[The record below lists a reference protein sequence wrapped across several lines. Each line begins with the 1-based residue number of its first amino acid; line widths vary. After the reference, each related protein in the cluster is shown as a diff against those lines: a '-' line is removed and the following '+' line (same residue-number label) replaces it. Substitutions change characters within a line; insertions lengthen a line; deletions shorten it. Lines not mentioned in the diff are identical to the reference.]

1 MINYKAI
8 NLLYL
13 ERSMCMLE
21 YLHIKNV
28 ALIDEQTIN
37 FNEGL
42 NILTGETGAGKS
54 MIIDS
59 INFVLGEK
67 VSKDFIRNGQ
77 ESALV
82 EILFFLKD
90 NKVIEAIKDMDIELD
105 AYNSLIISRELNK
118 SGRTVCKINGRVSTI
133 SMVKEISS
141 LLIDIHGQHQHQSL
155 LNPSKHIV
163 LLDQFCTEEFFKL
176 RHKLYEQYH
185 EYKNIQNSINQLI
198 GDESQRQQKIDILQY
213 QVNEIEAAN
222 LKVDEEENL
231 LQQRKILASTEKLS
245 KGLEEINILLNG
257 DEFNSDGVISQIGR
271 IGTLLKDL
279 SSIDSSLDEVSK
291 LADTVELQL
300 DEMLLEIRHYNK
312 EIDHNPESLYEIE
325 TRLDLIYNLKKKYG
339 SNIKEILDYY
349 TKTKNQLDFILNS
362 EEQLK
367 KLNKDLKSKE
377 KNIIELC
384 QKISDARKSKAE
396 EVQKQIEDTL
406 IDLEMKSAK
415 FKIQIDKRENF
426 TDNGWDKVEFLISAN
441 RGETLKPLSKIASG
455 GEMSRVMLA
464 IKTVLADI
472 DNIETLIFDE
482 IDTGVSGRTAQKVA
496 EKMKYISNNHQI
508 LCITHLPQI
517 AAMADSHYLIEKKE
531 QNSRTVT
538 QVFDLTMEQS
548 ILELARLIGGATITN
563 ATITAAKEMKELAKS

>member
-1 MINYKAI
+1 
-8 NLLYL
+8 
-13 ERSMCMLE
+13 MLE

-54 MIIDS
+54 MVIDS

-133 SMVKEISS
+133 IMVKEISS

-176 RHKLYEQYH
+176 KHKLNEQYH
-185 EYKNIQNSINQLI
+185 EYKNIQNTINQLI

-213 QVNEIEAAN
+213 QVNEIENAN

-339 SNIKEILDYY
+339 SNIKEILNYY

-384 QKISDARKSKAE
+384 QKISDARKSKAD

-531 QNSRTVT
+531 QNNRTVT
-538 QVFDLTMEQS
+538 QVFDLTSEQS
-548 ILELARLIGGATITN
+548 VSELARLIGGATITN

>member
-1 MINYKAI
+1 
-8 NLLYL
+8 
-13 ERSMCMLE
+13 MLE

-54 MIIDS
+54 MVIDS

-133 SMVKEISS
+133 IMVKEISS

-176 RHKLYEQYH
+176 KHKLYEQYH
-185 EYKNIQNSINQLI
+185 DYKNIQNTINQLI

-213 QVNEIEAAN
+213 QVNEIENAN

-339 SNIKEILDYY
+339 SNIKEILNYY

-441 RGETLKPLSKIASG
+441 RGEALKPLSKIASG

-531 QNSRTVT
+531 QNNRTVT
-538 QVFDLTMEQS
+538 QVFDLTLEQS
-548 ILELARLIGGATITN
+548 ISELARLIGGATITN

>member
-1 MINYKAI
+1 
-8 NLLYL
+8 
-13 ERSMCMLE
+13 MLE

-54 MIIDS
+54 MVIDS

-176 RHKLYEQYH
+176 KHKLYEQYH

-384 QKISDARKSKAE
+384 QKISDARKSKAD

-531 QNSRTVT
+531 QNNRTVT
-538 QVFDLTMEQS
+538 QVFDLTVEQS

-563 ATITAAKEMKELAKS
+563 TTITAAKEMKELAKS

>member
-54 MIIDS
+54 MVIDS

-133 SMVKEISS
+133 IMVKEISS

-176 RHKLYEQYH
+176 KHKLNEQYH
-185 EYKNIQNSINQLI
+185 EYKNIQNTINQLI

-213 QVNEIEAAN
+213 QVNEIENAN

-339 SNIKEILDYY
+339 SNIKEILNYY

-384 QKISDARKSKAE
+384 QKISDARKSKAD

-531 QNSRTVT
+531 QNNRTVT
-538 QVFDLTMEQS
+538 QVFDLTSEQS
-548 ILELARLIGGATITN
+548 VSELARLIGGATITN

>member
-54 MIIDS
+54 MVIDS

-133 SMVKEISS
+133 IMVKEISS

-176 RHKLYEQYH
+176 KHKLYEQYH
-185 EYKNIQNSINQLI
+185 DYKNIQNTINQLI

-213 QVNEIEAAN
+213 QVNEIENAN

-300 DEMLLEIRHYNK
+300 GEMLLEIRHYNK

-339 SNIKEILDYY
+339 SNIKEILNYY

-441 RGETLKPLSKIASG
+441 RGEALKPLSKIASG

-531 QNSRTVT
+531 QNNRTVT
-538 QVFDLTMEQS
+538 QVFDLTLEQS
-548 ILELARLIGGATITN
+548 ISELARLIGGATITN

>member
-54 MIIDS
+54 MVIDS

-133 SMVKEISS
+133 IMVKEISS

-176 RHKLYEQYH
+176 KHKLNEQYH
-185 EYKNIQNSINQLI
+185 DYKNIQNTINQLI

-213 QVNEIEAAN
+213 QVNEIENAN

-257 DEFNSDGVISQIGR
+257 DEFNSDGVISQLGR

-384 QKISDARKSKAE
+384 QKISDARKSKAD

-531 QNSRTVT
+531 QNNRTVT
-538 QVFDLTMEQS
+538 QVFDLTLEQS
-548 ILELARLIGGATITN
+548 ISELARLIGGATITN

>member
-1 MINYKAI
+1 MIHYKAI

-54 MIIDS
+54 MVIDS

-133 SMVKEISS
+133 IMVKEISS

-176 RHKLYEQYH
+176 KHKLNEQYH
-185 EYKNIQNSINQLI
+185 EYKNIQNTINQLI

-213 QVNEIEAAN
+213 QVNEIENAN

-271 IGTLLKDL
+271 ISTLLKDL

-384 QKISDARKSKAE
+384 QKISDARKSKAD

-531 QNSRTVT
+531 QNNRTVT
-538 QVFDLTMEQS
+538 QVFDLTVEQS

-563 ATITAAKEMKELAKS
+563 TTITAAKEMKELAKS

>member
-54 MIIDS
+54 MVIDS

-133 SMVKEISS
+133 IMVKEISS

-176 RHKLYEQYH
+176 KHKLYEQYH
-185 EYKNIQNSINQLI
+185 DYKNIQNTINQLI

-213 QVNEIEAAN
+213 QVNEIENAN

-339 SNIKEILDYY
+339 SNIKEILNYY

-441 RGETLKPLSKIASG
+441 RGEALKPLSKIASG

-531 QNSRTVT
+531 QNNRTVT
-538 QVFDLTMEQS
+538 QVFDLTLEQS
-548 ILELARLIGGATITN
+548 ISELARLIGGATITN